1 MKDIYE
7 TPEVD
12 IIKFTVSDIITT
24 SIIEDEVE
32 DPLLLIIFLA
42 AFTITGC
49 QANQNDNSD
58 NDVQEIDENEAED
71 PFAE

>member
-1 MKDIYE
+1 MKRRKI
-7 TPEVD
+7 
-12 IIKFTVSDIITT
+12 
-24 SIIEDEVE
+24 
-32 DPLLLIIFLA
+32 LLLIIFLV

-58 NDVQEIDENEAED
+58 NDVQEINENEAED